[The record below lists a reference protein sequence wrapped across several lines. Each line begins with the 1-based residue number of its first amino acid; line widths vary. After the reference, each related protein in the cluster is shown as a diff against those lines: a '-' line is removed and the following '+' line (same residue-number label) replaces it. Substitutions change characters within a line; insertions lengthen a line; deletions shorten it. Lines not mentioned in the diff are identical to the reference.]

1 MLSLPRPASA
11 GRLLAQSVRRLY
23 EKFSTE
29 NTRDARALRLLRDW
43 LTPAQWNQL
52 EALGYFEV
60 VGCDTGK
67 RYRIYRGRMTNIYEI
82 DDLGCLR
89 EGWCFVPFGFLAAGD
104 VMLAQKI
111 ALETSE
117 SAALAVANRFL
128 PRRLV
133 HRDPTNVSWN

>member
-1 MLSLPRPASA
+1 MLSLRRPATA

-23 EKFSTE
+23 QRLSAE
-29 NTRDARALRLLRDW
+29 NTREARALRLLKDW
-43 LTPAQWNQL
+43 LTPAQRTDF

-67 RYRIYRGRMTNIYEI
+67 RYRIYRGRMTNVYEI
-82 DDLGCLR
+82 DELGRLS
-89 EGWCFVPFGFLAAGD
+89 EGWCFIPFGFLAAGD

-133 HRDPTNVSWN
+133 ARDHRDAW

>member
-1 MLSLPRPASA
+1 MLSLRRPATA

-23 EKFSTE
+23 QRLSAE
-29 NTRDARALRLLRDW
+29 NTRDARALRLLREW
-43 LTPAQWNQL
+43 LTPAQWAQF

-60 VGCDTGK
+60 VGSDTGK
-67 RYRIYRGRMTNIYEI
+67 RYRIYRGRMTNVYEI
-82 DDLGCLR
+82 DDLGR
-89 EGWCFVPFGFLAAGD
+89 INEGWCFIPFGFLAAGD

-133 HRDPTNVSWN
+133 ARDRGNAW

>member
-1 MLSLPRPASA
+1 MLSLRRPATA

-23 EKFSTE
+23 QRLSAE
-29 NTRDARALRLLRDW
+29 NTREARALRLLKDW
-43 LTPAQWNQL
+43 LTPAQRTDF

-67 RYRIYRGRMTNIYEI
+67 RYRIYRGRMTNVYEI
-82 DDLGCLR
+82 DDLGRLS
-89 EGWCFVPFGFLAAGD
+89 EGWCFIPFGFLAAGD

-117 SAALAVANRFL
+117 SAALAVANRFM

-133 HRDPTNVSWN
+133 ARDHRDAW